1 MKKYISILVILTFA
15 ASSVLGQTKKA
26 FIKAADEAYAE
37 KNYYGALKWYSEALE
52 FDTDDPQLIYNVA
65 EAARNFEA
73 YDLAAEKYKI
83 VADSL
88 GEDKFPNAAY
98 HLGEMYYRL
107 GKYDDAKQ
115 YYNMYLSEY
124 SSADSLKT
132 IKANKE
138 LESIDFAISKLEDID
153 KSAELIQMES
163 EVNTPYSEFGALKKD
178 DILYF
183 TTMKYAENDSPEY
196 PARSISKIHTL
207 QEDVNTG
214 IEGDLNDS
222 NFLIAH
228 STFSSDGSVMYYT
241 ICEYI
246 NSEDVR
252 CDIYSR
258 YINEDGT
265 FGEKKKLPAP
275 INIDSVTNTQPQVS
289 FDSTLMKDVLYFVSD
304 RDGGE
309 GKLDIYRSVIG
320 NNDSFDDP
328 ENMSLFN
335 TPGNDVT
342 PFHHTV
348 TGTLY
353 FSSDGRQGLGGYDVY
368 FSESSKNGYLD
379 PTHMRIPI
387 NSSYHDLY
395 YVLDDSSEEGYFSTN
410 REGAM
415 YLDPAQKACC
425 FDIYKIEYD
434 EVILDMNALVFDE
447 FTKESLEGVT
457 VALIDAITGDTIKTL
472 TNDDG
477 NDFYFKLK
485 KDREYKIHATRP
497 FYNSQTIA
505 LSTIGIT
512 ESTKI
517 DKEIFL
523 ETDRMQLVVETFNR
537 RTKEELVG
545 VKIMINN
552 LTTGSVDTVAINELN
567 NKFHFYPE
575 LGSKYEIQASKF
587 GFVTETEIIDLT
599 DIDEPGLI
607 SRDLFLEVFD
617 IEDYM
622 PVTVYFENDEP
633 NPRSKSTSTDAI
645 YGSLFSEYMNKK
657 LEYISNHTKKKYG
670 EEKILAQKN
679 LDSFF
684 EGDVVGGYDKLKRF
698 MRALKKELD
707 LGRNLEIAIKGYTSP
722 VADTRYNLA
731 LGQRRVSS
739 VENEILQYEGG
750 YFRQFVENGKLIITD
765 ISFGEETSPEG
776 ISDRISDRSQ
786 SVYGVGASKERRVQ
800 IVKITDQ

>member
-15 ASSVLGQTKKA
+15 ASSVLGQTQKA
-26 FIKAADEAYAE
+26 FLKAADQAYTE

-65 EAARNFEA
+65 ESARNFEA

-83 VADSL
+83 IADSL
-88 GEDKFPNAAY
+88 SEDKFPEAAY

-107 GKYDDAKQ
+107 GRYDDAKQ

-124 SSADSLKT
+124 SSLDSLKT
-132 IKANKE
+132 INASKE

-153 KSAELIQMES
+153 KSAELTQMES

-196 PARSISKIHTL
+196 PARSLSKIHTL
-207 QEDVNTG
+207 EEEVNKG

-228 STFSSDGSVMYYT
+228 STFSSDGSVLYYT

-258 YINEDGT
+258 YVNEDGT

-304 RDGGE
+304 REGGE
-309 GKLDIYRSVIG
+309 GNLDIYRSVIG
-320 NNDSFDDP
+320 KNDSYDDP
-328 ENMSLFN
+328 ENMTIFN
-335 TPGNDVT
+335 TSGNDVT
-342 PFHHTV
+342 PFYHTV
-348 TGTLY
+348 TGTIY

-368 FSESSKNGYLD
+368 FSEKSKNGYLD
-379 PTHMRIPI
+379 PIHMRIPI

-395 YVLDDSSEEGYFSTN
+395 YVLDATSEEGYFSTN
-410 REGAM
+410 REGAT

-425 FDIYKIEYD
+425 FDIFKVEYD
-434 EVILDMNALVFDE
+434 EVIIDLNALVFDA

-457 VALIDAITGDTIKTL
+457 ISLIDALTSDTIKSL
-472 TNDDG
+472 SNDDG
-477 NDFYFKLK
+477 NDFYFKVR
-485 KDREYKIHATRP
+485 KDREYKMHVTRP
-497 FYNSQTIA
+497 FYNSQTID

-517 DKEIFL
+517 DKQIFL
-523 ETDRMQLVVETFNR
+523 KTDRMQLVVETFNK
-537 RTKEELVG
+537 RTKEELSG
-545 VKIMINN
+545 VEIMIKN
-552 LTTGSVDTVAINELN
+552 LTTGLIDTVAINELG

-575 LGSKYEIQASKF
+575 LGNKYEIQASKF
-587 GFVTETEIIDLT
+587 GFVTETDIVDLT
-599 DIDEPGLI
+599 DIKEPGLI
-607 SRDLFLEVFD
+607 GRDIFLEVFD

-622 PVTVYFENDEP
+622 PVIVYFENDEP
-633 NPRSKSTSTDAI
+633 NPNSKSTSTDAI
-645 YGSLFSEYMNKK
+645 YGNLFNKYMNEK
-657 LEYISNHTKKKYG
+657 LDYVKNHTKKKYG
-670 EEKILAQKN
+670 DDKSLAQKN

-698 MRALKKELD
+698 MRALKKELE
-707 LGRNLEIAIKGYTSP
+707 LGRSLEIAIKGYTSP
-722 VADTRYNLA
+722 LADTRYNLA
-731 LGQRRVSS
+731 VGQRRVSS

-750 YFRQFVENGKLIITD
+750 YFRQFVKDGKLIITD

-776 ISDRISDRSQ
+776 ISDKVGDRSN
-786 SVYGVGASKERRVQ
+786 SVYGIGASKERRVQ